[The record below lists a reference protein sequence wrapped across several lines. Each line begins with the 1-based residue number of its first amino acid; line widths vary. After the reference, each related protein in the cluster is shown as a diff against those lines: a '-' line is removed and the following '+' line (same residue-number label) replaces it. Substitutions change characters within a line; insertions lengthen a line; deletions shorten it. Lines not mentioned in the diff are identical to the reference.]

1 MVSARETSRKMKR
14 YLALGFVVCALL
26 VLGEGSFWA
35 IRVTNAL
42 EAVQSRLPSVSQAVA
57 SRHWTIAIKNLAQLA
72 APAQQLS
79 EDLGW
84 VKDFAWVPGLG
95 PDAMRLGWLITAL
108 TATTTAAQAW
118 RPLVTAWDQNPD
130 PLNATLSRLT
140 PAAVL
145 AAAEALHMLEA
156 VPPKTLHV
164 SSPLER
170 RFAAFRREVGPWAQL
185 GAVLTH
191 DPHAVKTFLR
201 WSHTARFLVL
211 FQDSGELRSTGGFLA
226 AYGYLTWRHRHVSL
240 TFEPNIATLNNHLR
254 LHFPAPWVIREYFGE
269 QRLSFINANINPNV
283 PTSARLIERL
293 YDSVPH
299 HRPIQG
305 IVWVN
310 SWFADQVIQV
320 LGAVRADGVTFTAH
334 NLLTAMEYM
343 AERRPLPG
351 SRRLLFLGQ
360 ILDQLRARAET
371 SQGALAELLPIIREA
386 LRDQEV
392 MLYANNPG
400 VETWLT
406 REGWAGAIP
415 PLPHTN
421 SFLLLND
428 NYGGLKD
435 NYELKTGVRID
446 VKRTA
451 AGRYLETVDTTWTM
465 TGVADGWMIGT
476 YVGWVQCL
484 MPRGT
489 RLVSLVGEH
498 LHGIRRTT
506 LGALH
511 RVAYGTGILIAP
523 RRNATSPPHVRRLK
537 WTFELPRLAHPRTLV
552 YLVQPGIPAETVT
565 YDKGSE
571 AVTRVVHHSL
581 VLHVR

>member
-1 MVSARETSRKMKR
+1 MVSARETPRKTKR
-14 YLALGFVVCALL
+14 YLALGLVVCALWVL
-26 VLGEGSFWA
+26 VEGSLSA

-42 EAVQSRLPSVSQAVA
+42 ETVKSRLPSAFQAMA
-57 SRHWTIAIKNLAQLA
+57 SHHLDLAVKKLAQLA
-72 APAQQLS
+72 PPARQLS

-84 VKDFAWVPGLG
+84 VKGLTWVPGLG
-95 PDAMRLGWLITAL
+95 PDAMRLWWLVTTL
-108 TATTTAAQAW
+108 KATTTAAQTW
-118 RPLVTAWDQNPD
+118 MPLITAWDQKPD

-140 PAAVL
+140 PTAVL
-145 AAAEALHMLEA
+145 AAAEALRMLEA
-156 VPPKTLHV
+156 VPRKALHV
-164 SSPLER
+164 SPPLER
-170 RFAAFRREVGPWAQL
+170 RLAAFCRQVSPWAQL
-185 GAVLTH
+185 AEVLTH
-191 DPHAVKTFLR
+191 DPHAVKTFLS

-240 TFEPNIATLNNHLR
+240 IFEPNIAVLNNHLR
-254 LHFPAPWVIREYFGE
+254 LHLPAPWVIRQYFGE

-305 IVWVN
+305 IVWVD
-310 SWFADQVIQV
+310 SWFADRVMQV
-320 LGAVRADGVTFTAH
+320 LGAVRADGVTFTDR
-334 NLLTAMEYM
+334 NLLTAMEYI
-343 AERRPLPG
+343 AERHPLPG

-371 SQGALAELLPIIREA
+371 SHGALAELLPVIREA

-392 MLYANNPG
+392 MLYANNRG
-400 VETWLT
+400 VESWLT
-406 REGWAGAIP
+406 RERWAGAIP

-435 NYELKTGVRID
+435 NYDLKTGVRVD

-451 AGRYLETVDTTWTM
+451 TGRYLETVDTTWTM

-476 YVGWVQCL
+476 YVGWVQCV

-489 RLVSLVGEH
+489 RLISLVGEH
-498 LHGIRRTT
+498 LHGIRRTS
-506 LGALH
+506 LKAFH

-523 RRNATSPPHVRRLK
+523 RRNATSPPNVRRLQ

-552 YLVQPGIPAETVT
+552 YLVQPGIPAETLT
-565 YDKGSE
+565 YDTGSGV
-571 AVTRVVHHSL
+571 VTRTVHHSL